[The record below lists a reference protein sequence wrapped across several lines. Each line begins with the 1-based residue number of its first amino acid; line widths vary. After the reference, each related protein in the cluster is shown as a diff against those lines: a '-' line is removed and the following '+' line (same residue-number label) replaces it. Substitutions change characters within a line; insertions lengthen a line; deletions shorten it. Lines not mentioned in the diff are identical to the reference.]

1 MKVIVPPKS
10 PENCINVT
18 ELTADHLIICYVNEK
33 PKGVICGTSAYDYNY
48 EFRVNSKS
56 DDYWDEDIEDA
67 DSIAELINNILEVY
81 PNATFEAYE

>member
-10 PENCINVT
+10 TNNCINVS
-18 ELTADHLIICYVNEK
+18 ELNDKHLIICYVNNK
-33 PKGVICGTSAYDYNY
+33 PKGVICGASAYDHDY

-56 DDYWDEDIEDA
+56 DDYWDENIEDA
-67 DSIAELINNILEVY
+67 NSIAELINNILEAY